1 MEKLLF
7 VGLGGFL
14 GTIARYTLGGLVAR
28 AKNRSAFPCETL
40 LVNVLGCLGIGF
52 LAGLAETRG
61 FFSGSMR
68 AFLFVGLLGGF
79 TTFSTFGYETVQ
91 LLRNGQT
98 GSALWSMSLQL
109 LIGLGGVWIGDAI
122 ARVLGSA

>member
-1 MEKLLF
+1 
-7 VGLGGFL
+7 
-14 GTIARYTLGGLVAR
+14 
-28 AKNRSAFPCETL
+28 
-40 LVNVLGCLGIGF
+40 
-52 LAGLAETRG
+52 
-61 FFSGSMR
+61 MR